1 MTQQIIR
8 PHRLVW
14 FEIPASDFDRAV
26 RFYEEILA
34 VKTLRDTMGPAK
46 MAVLPYDP
54 PAVSG
59 CVMMA
64 PGLKPGADGVQAYLN
79 AEPALDDVLNRVTG
93 AGGQIV
99 QPRTDLPAGMGVF
112 AKIRDTEGNIVGL
125 HALV

>member
-1 MTQQIIR
+1 MTQQITR

-34 VKTLRDTMGPAK
+34 VEMRRETMGPAK
-46 MAVLPYDP
+46 MAVVPYER

-64 PGLKPGADGVQAYLN
+64 PGLKPGADGVLAYLN
-79 AEPALDDVLNRVTG
+79 AEPSLDEVLKRVTG
-93 AGGQIV
+93 AGGQVV
-99 QPRTDLPAGMGVF
+99 QPRTDLPPGMGVF